1 LRNEQSELLQL
12 SKDMEKRINDLEK
25 KEIDLN
31 KQIQRHI
38 DIVNI
43 YYTIFKLFF
52 RITIKNVILICTFFC
67 IFIQAEEAKLNCDRA
82 LLKEDHYVKEIQR
95 LKNSLTENTSKFNEK
110 SEKNIS
116 LYVY

>member
-12 SKDMEKRINDLEK
+12 SKDMEKRINELEK

-43 YYTIFKLFF
+43 LYYI
-52 RITIKNVILICTFFC
+52 
-67 IFIQAEEAKLNCDRA
+67 
-82 LLKEDHYVKEIQR
+82 
-95 LKNSLTENTSKFNEK
+95 
-110 SEKNIS
+110 
-116 LYVY
+116 